1 MKKSEK
7 YELLKYAGDLSAL
20 LGMKAYTLQDGR
32 AKGLRAIDI
41 KNGRGLELTVLPDRG
56 MDIPYLSF
64 RGTNLGFVSKVG
76 LSGPEYYVEDG
87 DHGFLRNFTAGFLT
101 NCGIT
106 YAGPSH
112 VDEGRPYG
120 LHGPRSNTPA
130 ENVNKELTYEGEE
143 AVLRVS
149 GSMRQ
154 TRVFG
159 ENVYLHRTMTVETE
173 ANVIRF
179 SDAIENCGF
188 EAQPVM
194 NLYHFNLGYPML
206 DAGAKAYFST
216 NTVTPRTPFA
226 EQELSEHQLMIAP
239 EVDREEQCYFH
250 SGGAGGQFAMLHN
263 KKLNIAVV
271 IHYNPAQCPVLCEWK
286 CMRAGDYALGLEP
299 TMSGVQSRPEARDK
313 GELQY
318 VEPGE
323 TLQVDLRVE
332 ILDDPDEISKYIAL
346 SGGDK

>member
-7 YELLKYAGDLSAL
+7 YELLKSANDLSAL
-20 LGMKAYTLQDGR
+20 LGMKSYTLQDGR
-32 AKGLRAIDI
+32 AKNLRAIDI

-56 MDIPYLSF
+56 MDIPFLSY
-64 RGTNLGFVSKVG
+64 RGINLGFVSKVG
-76 LSGPEYYVEDG
+76 LSGPEFYVEDG
-87 DHGFLRNFTAGFLT
+87 DYGFLKNFTGGFLT

-112 VDEGRPYG
+112 VDEGRAYG
-120 LHGPRSNTPA
+120 LHGPLSNIPA
-130 ENVNKELTYEGEE
+130 ENVNKELSYEGED

-154 TRVFG
+154 ARVFG

-179 SDAIENCGF
+179 ADIIENCGY
-188 EAQPVM
+188 EEQPVM

-226 EQELSEHQLMIAP
+226 AQELSEHQIMIAP
-239 EVDREEQCYFH
+239 EIGREEQCYFH
-250 SGGAGGQFAMLHN
+250 SGGEGAQFAMLHN
-263 KKLNIAVV
+263 EKLGLAVV
-271 IHYNPAQCPVLCEWK
+271 IHYDLAQCPVLCEWK

-299 TMSGVQSRPEARDK
+299 TMSGVQTRPQAREK
-313 GELQY
+313 GELQ
-318 VEPGE
+318 VVAPGE
-323 TLQVDLRVE
+323 TLRVDLRVE
-332 ILDDPDEISKYIAL
+332 VLDDASEISKYIAL
-346 SGGDK
+346 SASK

>member
-7 YELLKYAGDLSAL
+7 YELLKSANDLSAL

-32 AKGLRAIDI
+32 AKNLRAIDI

-56 MDIPYLSF
+56 MDIPFLSY
-64 RGTNLGFVSKVG
+64 RGINLGFVSKVG
-76 LSGPEYYVEDG
+76 LAGPEFYVEDG
-87 DHGFLRNFTAGFLT
+87 DYGFLKNFTGGFLT

-112 VDEGRPYG
+112 VDEGRAYG
-120 LHGPRSNTPA
+120 LHGPLSNTPA
-130 ENVNKELTYEGEE
+130 ESVNKELSYEGED

-154 TRVFG
+154 ARVFG
-159 ENVYLHRTMTVETE
+159 ENVYLHRAMTVETE

-179 SDAIENCGF
+179 VDTIENCGF
-188 EAQPVM
+188 EEQPVM

-206 DAGAKAYFST
+206 DAGARAYFST
-216 NTVTPRTPFA
+216 DTVTPRTPFA
-226 EQELSEHQLMIAP
+226 AQELSEHQLMIAP
-239 EVDREEQCYFH
+239 EIGREEQCYFH
-250 SGGAGGQFAMLHN
+250 SGGAGGQFAMLYN
-263 KKLNIAVV
+263 EKLGLAVV

-286 CMRAGDYALGLEP
+286 CMRAGDYVLGLEP
-299 TMSGVQSRPEARDK
+299 TMSGVQTRPEAREK
-313 GELQY
+313 GELQ
-318 VEPGE
+318 VVAPGE

-332 ILDDPDEISKYIAL
+332 VLDDPSQISKYIAL
-346 SGGDK
+346 SGGR